1 MGKKTDDPGATGTP
15 DDGRVIRLVP
25 PVKDEPKK
33 TKKPKIDP
41 EVAYVLKKALKR
53 LRKRRV
59 VDIGVCMTFDDGGYS
74 TSFYIGRG
82 GRAELNLAIDHLKHR
97 ILYED

>member
-1 MGKKTDDPGATGTP
+1 MKDDSNDSGDGK
-15 DDGRVIRLVP
+15 VIRLVP
-25 PVKDEPKK
+25 SIKDKPKK
-33 TKKPKIDP
+33 VKKPKVDP
-41 EVAYVLKKALKR
+41 EVEDTLKKALKR